1 MPSYSRELVQT
12 MRVALDEV
20 MKKVP
25 PDQVTSAVK
34 ARVAELILNAAAA
47 GQTSYQGLITAAS
60 QQIHVLIS
68 RLT

>member
-1 MPSYSRELVQT
+1 MPSYSREFVQT

-34 ARVAELILNAAAA
+34 ARVAEFILNAAAA

-60 QQIHVLIS
+60 HQIHVLIS

>member
-1 MPSYSRELVQT
+1 MPSYSREFVQT

-25 PDQVTSAVK
+25 PDQATSAVK

-60 QQIHVLIS
+60 HQIHVLIS